1 MLINTLSTISA
12 RVQEDAEK
20 ICPFCGK
27 GILHQSKEGMN
38 FTLCFYEYPVNL
50 KKLLPTNVF
59 IAEIDQKGV
68 FCGFFLEYFW

>member
-27 GILHQSKEGMN
+27 EILHQSKEGVN
-38 FTLCFYEYPVNL
+38 FTSCLSEYPVNL

-59 IAEIDQKGV
+59 ITEIDQKGV